1 MIIHLKENIDA
12 NKVEELAAQSK
23 SIALKTGDYSRLI
36 TSSSIKEL
44 PSFLD
49 NYTENSLLWI
59 QISN

>member
-23 SIALKTGDYSRLI
+23 SIALKTGDYTRLI

-49 NYTENSLLWI
+49 NYTD
-59 QISN
+59 